1 MLKYS
6 ENTDVVGKDGNGGC
20 EAFQTKGQ
28 IISLVYDCD
37 KDWSPTVKEI
47 FGMIEIGEYSN
58 VFEDEDGSLHIIKYV
73 SDINSGDVPLD
84 DIRDEVTS
92 FVKAD
97 SDEAA
102 WNELMES
109 WLADPEIKR
118 NTDLIRSAGKDL
130 IENK

>member
-1 MLKYS
+1 M
-6 ENTDVVGKDGNGGC
+6 
-20 EAFQTKGQ
+20 
-28 IISLVYDCD
+28 
-37 KDWSPTVKEI
+37 
-47 FGMIEIGEYSN
+47 
-58 VFEDEDGSLHIIKYV
+58 
-73 SDINSGDVPLD
+73 PLD